1 MGNTKKY
8 EKYWPYYMAMD
19 TIYSYY
25 NICFDLRP
33 VMTHLS
39 QVTHTLLTYVQHCMI
54 ISIMYAPGVTPSK
67 CIVKLNKSLE
77 SNGIRNYHIR
87 EALILRS
94 VMVSDIHVL
103 TYK

>member
-1 MGNTKKY
+1 MGNTKKH
-8 EKYWPYYMAMD
+8 EKYWPYYMASTSHMAMD

-39 QVTHTLLTYVQHCMI
+39 QVRHTLLTYVQHCMI

-67 CIVKLNKSLE
+67 CIVKLTKAWKVPASE
-77 SNGIRNYHIR
+77 IIT
-87 EALILRS
+87 
-94 VMVSDIHVL
+94 SDKL
-103 TYK
+103 